1 MARQAEN
8 GFSKF
13 DITKS
18 KAMRNIEDIY
28 DSEPSAAEEPAK
40 TETPTEARQDPAE
53 ENAPAAKQESAEE
66 KAPSTKQDP
75 TEENAPSAKQDPAEE
90 KAPAVKQEPAE
101 ENVSVAKQEPA
112 EENAPSEQKS
122 VEEIAPVPSDG
133 IAGPSSSL
141 NSGMPSGM
149 KPLKAEKGVKI
160 SLPMKYYFKLV
171 QIKACTGKSLQD
183 LAAQGV
189 MEFID
194 RFSQPGRQVN
204 EKSDL

>member
-28 DSEPSAAEEPAK
+28 DSEPSAAEEPVK
-40 TETPTEARQDPAE
+40 NETPAVKQESAE
-53 ENAPAAKQESAEE
+53 ENAPA
-66 KAPSTKQDP
+66 
-75 TEENAPSAKQDPAEE
+75 
-90 KAPAVKQEPAE
+90 
-101 ENVSVAKQEPA
+101 AKQEPA
-112 EENAPSEQKS
+112 EENAPSAKQKPAEENAPSEQKPS
-122 VEEIAPVPSDG
+122 EEIAPVPSDSS
-133 IAGPSSSL
+133 AAPSSSL

-160 SLPMKYYFKLV
+160 SLPIEYYFKLV

-194 RFSQPGRQVN
+194 RFSQPGSQVN

>member
-28 DSEPSAAEEPAK
+28 DSESSAAEEPAK
-40 TETPTEARQDPAE
+40 AETTTAAKQESAEENAPAVKQEPIEENAPAEQDPAE
-53 ENAPAAKQESAEE
+53 ENAPADQTPAAESTP
-66 KAPSTKQDP
+66 APSD
-75 TEENAPSAKQDPAEE
+75 
-90 KAPAVKQEPAE
+90 
-101 ENVSVAKQEPA
+101 SV
-112 EENAPSEQKS
+112 
-122 VEEIAPVPSDG
+122 
-133 IAGPSSSL
+133 AGPSSSL

-194 RFSQPGRQVN
+194 RFSQPGSQVN

>member
-1 MARQAEN
+1 MARQAQN

-28 DSEPSAAEEPAK
+28 DSEPSAAEEPEK
-40 TETPTEARQDPAE
+40 TETPTVDLESTE
-53 ENAPAAKQESAEE
+53 ENAPAAKQE
-66 KAPSTKQDP
+66 
-75 TEENAPSAKQDPAEE
+75 PAEQTPSE
-90 KAPAVKQEPAE
+90 KKPAE
-101 ENVSVAKQEPA
+101 K
-112 EENAPSEQKS
+112 
-122 VEEIAPVPSDG
+122 IAPVPSDS
-133 IAGPSSSL
+133 ITGPSSSL

-160 SLPMKYYFKLV
+160 SLPMEYYFKLV

-194 RFSQPGRQVN
+194 RFNHPGKQVN
-204 EKSDL
+204 EKSD

>member
-40 TETPTEARQDPAE
+40 NGPQAAKQASAE
-53 ENAPAAKQESAEE
+53 EN
-66 KAPSTKQDP
+66 
-75 TEENAPSAKQDPAEE
+75 
-90 KAPAVKQEPAE
+90 APAVKQEPVE
-101 ENVSVAKQEPA
+101 ENTPAEQASTEENNPAVKQKTA
-112 EENAPSEQKS
+112 EENAPAVKQDPAAESTT
-122 VEEIAPVPSDG
+122 APSDG

-194 RFSQPGRQVN
+194 RFSQPGSQVN

>member
-40 TETPTEARQDPAE
+40 NGTPAAKQDPAE
-53 ENAPAAKQESAEE
+53 ENAPAVKQKTAAE
-66 KAPSTKQDP
+66 
-75 TEENAPSAKQDPAEE
+75 N
-90 KAPAVKQEPAE
+90 APAVKQDPAAE
-101 ENVSVAKQEPA
+101 STPA
-112 EENAPSEQKS
+112 
-122 VEEIAPVPSDG
+122 PSDG

-194 RFSQPGRQVN
+194 RFSQPGSQVN

>member
-40 TETPTEARQDPAE
+40 DGTQGAKQASAE
-53 ENAPAAKQESAEE
+53 EN
-66 KAPSTKQDP
+66 
-75 TEENAPSAKQDPAEE
+75 
-90 KAPAVKQEPAE
+90 APAVKQEPI
-101 ENVSVAKQEPA
+101 
-112 EENAPSEQKS
+112 EENAPAEQDP
-122 VEEIAPVPSDG
+122 VEENAPAEQTPAAESTPAPSDSV
-133 IAGPSSSL
+133 AGSSLSL

-194 RFSQPGRQVN
+194 RFSQPGSQVN

>member
-40 TETPTEARQDPAE
+40 NETPAVKQEPAKENVPAVKQEPVE
-53 ENAPAAKQESAEE
+53 ENAPAAKQESAG
-66 KAPSTKQDP
+66 
-75 TEENAPSAKQDPAEE
+75 ENAPADQTPAAESTSA
-90 KAPAVKQEPAE
+90 
-101 ENVSVAKQEPA
+101 
-112 EENAPSEQKS
+112 
-122 VEEIAPVPSDG
+122 PSDG
-133 IAGPSSSL
+133 IAGPSSPL

-194 RFSQPGRQVN
+194 RFSQPGNQVN
-204 EKSDL
+204 EKSDLQVPK

>member
-1 MARQAEN
+1 MARQAQN

-28 DSEPSAAEEPAK
+28 DSEPSAAEEPEK
-40 TETPTEARQDPAE
+40 TETPTVDLESTE
-53 ENAPAAKQESAEE
+53 ENAPAAKQE
-66 KAPSTKQDP
+66 
-75 TEENAPSAKQDPAEE
+75 PAEE
-90 KAPAVKQEPAE
+90 TPPEQTPAE
-101 ENVSVAKQEPA
+101 KK
-112 EENAPSEQKS
+112 NA
-122 VEEIAPVPSDG
+122 EEIAPVPSDS

-141 NSGMPSGM
+141 NSFMPSGM

-160 SLPMKYYFKLV
+160 SLPMEYYFKLV

-194 RFSQPGRQVN
+194 RFNQPGRQVN
-204 EKSDL
+204 EKSD

>member
-40 TETPTEARQDPAE
+40 NETTAVKQEPAE
-53 ENAPAAKQESAEE
+53 EN
-66 KAPSTKQDP
+66 
-75 TEENAPSAKQDPAEE
+75 
-90 KAPAVKQEPAE
+90 APAVKQEPAE
-101 ENVSVAKQEPA
+101 ENAPAEQAPA
-112 EENAPSEQKS
+112 EENVPADQTPAAESTPAPSDS
-122 VEEIAPVPSDG
+122 VAS
-133 IAGPSSSL
+133 PSSSL

-160 SLPMKYYFKLV
+160 SL
-171 QIKACTGKSLQD
+171 QI
-183 LAAQGV
+183 
-189 MEFID
+189 
-194 RFSQPGRQVN
+194 GRASCRERV
-204 EKSDL
+204 

>member
-28 DSEPSAAEEPAK
+28 DSEPSAAEELAK
-40 TETPTEARQDPAE
+40 NETTAVKQEPAE
-53 ENAPAAKQESAEE
+53 ENAPAAKQE
-66 KAPSTKQDP
+66 
-75 TEENAPSAKQDPAEE
+75 
-90 KAPAVKQEPAE
+90 
-101 ENVSVAKQEPA
+101 PA
-112 EENAPSEQKS
+112 EENASASKQESAEENASADQTPSAES
-122 VEEIAPVPSDG
+122 TPDPSDS

-141 NSGMPSGM
+141 NSGMSSGM

-160 SLPMKYYFKLV
+160 SLPMEYYFKLV
-171 QIKACTGKSLQD
+171 QIKVCTGKSLQD

-194 RFSQPGRQVN
+194 RFSQPGSQVN

>member
-40 TETPTEARQDPAE
+40 NGTPAAKQDPAE
-53 ENAPAAKQESAEE
+53 ENAPAE
-66 KAPSTKQDP
+66 QD
-75 TEENAPSAKQDPAEE
+75 
-90 KAPAVKQEPAE
+90 
-101 ENVSVAKQEPA
+101 PA
-112 EENAPSEQKS
+112 EENAPAVKQDPAAESTT
-122 VEEIAPVPSDG
+122 APSDG

-194 RFSQPGRQVN
+194 RFSQPGSQVN

>member
-40 TETPTEARQDPAE
+40 DGT
-53 ENAPAAKQESAEE
+53 PAAKQESAEE
-66 KAPSTKQDP
+66 NAPAVKQEP
-75 TEENAPSAKQDPAEE
+75 VEENAPAVKQKTAEENAPAEQAPAEE
-90 KAPAVKQEPAE
+90 NAPAVKQEPA
-101 ENVSVAKQEPA
+101 A
-112 EENAPSEQKS
+112 EST
-122 VEEIAPVPSDG
+122 PVPSDG

-194 RFSQPGRQVN
+194 RFSQPGSQVN

>member
-28 DSEPSAAEEPAK
+28 DSDPSAAGEPAK
-40 TETPTEARQDPAE
+40 DGTS
-53 ENAPAAKQESAEE
+53 AAKQESAEE
-66 KAPSTKQDP
+66 ND
-75 TEENAPSAKQDPAEE
+75 
-90 KAPAVKQEPAE
+90 PAVKQDPVEENTPAE
-101 ENVSVAKQEPA
+101 KQEPA
-112 EENAPSEQKS
+112 AESTPA
-122 VEEIAPVPSDG
+122 PSDG

-194 RFSQPGRQVN
+194 RFSQPGSQVN

>member
-40 TETPTEARQDPAE
+40 NGTPAAKQDPAE
-53 ENAPAAKQESAEE
+53 ENAPAV
-66 KAPSTKQDP
+66 
-75 TEENAPSAKQDPAEE
+75 KQDPA
-90 KAPAVKQEPAE
+90 AE
-101 ENVSVAKQEPA
+101 STP
-112 EENAPSEQKS
+112 APSDS
-122 VEEIAPVPSDG
+122 V
-133 IAGPSSSL
+133 AGPSSPL

-194 RFSQPGRQVN
+194 RFSQPGSQVN

>member
-40 TETPTEARQDPAE
+40 NATPA
-53 ENAPAAKQESAEE
+53 
-66 KAPSTKQDP
+66 
-75 TEENAPSAKQDPAEE
+75 AKQDPAAESTT
-90 KAPAVKQEPAE
+90 APSD
-101 ENVSVAKQEPA
+101 SVAG
-112 EENAPSEQKS
+112 S
-122 VEEIAPVPSDG
+122 
-133 IAGPSSSL
+133 SSSL

-194 RFSQPGRQVN
+194 RFSQPGSQVN

>member
-40 TETPTEARQDPAE
+40 AETPTEAKQGSAE
-53 ENAPAAKQESAEE
+53 EN
-66 KAPSTKQDP
+66 
-75 TEENAPSAKQDPAEE
+75 
-90 KAPAVKQEPAE
+90 APAVKQEPSE
-101 ENVSVAKQEPA
+101 ENAPAVKQEPSEENAPVVKQEPA
-112 EENAPSEQKS
+112 EENAPAEQEPAAES
-122 VEEIAPVPSDG
+122 TPAPSDG
-133 IAGPSSSL
+133 ISGPSSSI

-194 RFSQPGRQVN
+194 RFSQPCSQVN
-204 EKSDL
+204 EKSDLQVPK

>member
-13 DITKS
+13 DITNS

-28 DSEPSAAEEPAK
+28 DSEPSAAEELAK
-40 TETPTEARQDPAE
+40 NETTAVKQEPSE
-53 ENAPAAKQESAEE
+53 EN
-66 KAPSTKQDP
+66 
-75 TEENAPSAKQDPAEE
+75 
-90 KAPAVKQEPAE
+90 APAVKQEPSE
-101 ENVSVAKQEPA
+101 ENAPVVKQEPA
-112 EENAPSEQKS
+112 EENAPAEQEPAAES
-122 VEEIAPVPSDG
+122 TPAPSDG
-133 IAGPSSSL
+133 ISGPSSSI
-141 NSGMPSGM
+141 NSGMPSVM

-160 SLPMKYYFKLV
+160 SLPMEYYFKLV

-194 RFSQPGRQVN
+194 RFSQPGSQVN
-204 EKSDL
+204 EKSDLQVPK

>member
-28 DSEPSAAEEPAK
+28 DSEPSAAGEPAK
-40 TETPTEARQDPAE
+40 DGT
-53 ENAPAAKQESAEE
+53 PAAKQESAEE
-66 KAPSTKQDP
+66 NTPAVKKESVG
-75 TEENAPSAKQDPAEE
+75 ENAPAAKQDPAEE
-90 KAPAVKQEPAE
+90 NALAVKQDP
-101 ENVSVAKQEPA
+101 V
-112 EENAPSEQKS
+112 EENAPAEQTPS
-122 VEEIAPVPSDG
+122 AESTPAPSDSV
-133 IAGPSSSL
+133 AGSSSSL

-194 RFSQPGRQVN
+194 RFSQPGSQVN

>member
-40 TETPTEARQDPAE
+40 NGTPAAKQDPAE
-53 ENAPAAKQESAEE
+53 ENAPAV
-66 KAPSTKQDP
+66 
-75 TEENAPSAKQDPAEE
+75 KQDPA
-90 KAPAVKQEPAE
+90 AE
-101 ENVSVAKQEPA
+101 STTA
-112 EENAPSEQKS
+112 
-122 VEEIAPVPSDG
+122 PSDG

-194 RFSQPGRQVN
+194 RFSQPGSQVN

>member
-40 TETPTEARQDPAE
+40 NGTQAAKQASAE
-53 ENAPAAKQESAEE
+53 ENAPAV
-66 KAPSTKQDP
+66 
-75 TEENAPSAKQDPAEE
+75 KQDPA
-90 KAPAVKQEPAE
+90 AE
-101 ENVSVAKQEPA
+101 STP
-112 EENAPSEQKS
+112 APSDS
-122 VEEIAPVPSDG
+122 V
-133 IAGPSSSL
+133 AGPSSPL

-194 RFSQPGRQVN
+194 RFSQPGSQVN

>member
-40 TETPTEARQDPAE
+40 NETPAVKQEPVE
-53 ENAPAAKQESAEE
+53 ENAPAAKQEPAG
-66 KAPSTKQDP
+66 
-75 TEENAPSAKQDPAEE
+75 ENAPADQTPAAEST
-90 KAPAVKQEPAE
+90 PA
-101 ENVSVAKQEPA
+101 
-112 EENAPSEQKS
+112 
-122 VEEIAPVPSDG
+122 PSDG

-160 SLPMKYYFKLV
+160 SLPMEYYFKLV

-194 RFSQPGRQVN
+194 RFSQPGNQVN
-204 EKSDL
+204 EKSEL

>member
-1 MARQAEN
+1 MARQAQN

-28 DSEPSAAEEPAK
+28 DSEPSAAEEPEK
-40 TETPTEARQDPAE
+40 TETPTVDLESTE
-53 ENAPAAKQESAEE
+53 ENAPAAKQE
-66 KAPSTKQDP
+66 
-75 TEENAPSAKQDPAEE
+75 PAEE
-90 KAPAVKQEPAE
+90 APAEQAPAE
-101 ENVSVAKQEPA
+101 QTPA
-112 EENAPSEQKS
+112 EKKPAEN
-122 VEEIAPVPSDG
+122 IAPVPSDS
-133 IAGPSSSL
+133 ITGPSSSL

-160 SLPMKYYFKLV
+160 SLPMEYYFKLV

-194 RFSQPGRQVN
+194 RFSQPDSQVN
-204 EKSDL
+204 EKSD

>member
-40 TETPTEARQDPAE
+40 NETPAVKQDPAKENVPAVKQEPVE
-53 ENAPAAKQESAEE
+53 EDAPAAKQESAG
-66 KAPSTKQDP
+66 
-75 TEENAPSAKQDPAEE
+75 ENAPADQTPAAESTSA
-90 KAPAVKQEPAE
+90 
-101 ENVSVAKQEPA
+101 
-112 EENAPSEQKS
+112 
-122 VEEIAPVPSDG
+122 PSDG
-133 IAGPSSSL
+133 IAGPSSPL

-194 RFSQPGRQVN
+194 RFSQPGNQVN

>member
-28 DSEPSAAEEPAK
+28 DSEPSAAEKPAK
-40 TETPTEARQDPAE
+40 NGTPAAKQDPAE
-53 ENAPAAKQESAEE
+53 ENAPAV
-66 KAPSTKQDP
+66 
-75 TEENAPSAKQDPAEE
+75 KQDPA
-90 KAPAVKQEPAE
+90 AE
-101 ENVSVAKQEPA
+101 STP
-112 EENAPSEQKS
+112 APSDS
-122 VEEIAPVPSDG
+122 V
-133 IAGPSSSL
+133 AGPSSPL

-194 RFSQPGRQVN
+194 RFSQPGSQVN

>member
-1 MARQAEN
+1 MARQAQN

-28 DSEPSAAEEPAK
+28 DSEPSAAEEPEK
-40 TETPTEARQDPAE
+40 TETPTVDLESTED
-53 ENAPAAKQESAEE
+53 NAPAAKQE
-66 KAPSTKQDP
+66 
-75 TEENAPSAKQDPAEE
+75 PAEE
-90 KAPAVKQEPAE
+90 APAEQTPAE
-101 ENVSVAKQEPA
+101 KKPA
-112 EENAPSEQKS
+112 ED
-122 VEEIAPVPSDG
+122 IAPVSSDS
-133 IAGPSSSL
+133 ITGPSSSL

-194 RFSQPGRQVN
+194 RFSQPDSQVN
-204 EKSDL
+204 EKSD

>member
-40 TETPTEARQDPAE
+40 NETTAVKQEPAE
-53 ENAPAAKQESAEE
+53 ENAPAAKQE
-66 KAPSTKQDP
+66 
-75 TEENAPSAKQDPAEE
+75 PAEE
-90 KAPAVKQEPAE
+90 NVPAAKQEPAE
-101 ENVSVAKQEPA
+101 ENVPAAKQDQA
-112 EENAPSEQKS
+112 EENAPAEQKPA
-122 VEEIAPVPSDG
+122 EEIAPVPSDG

-160 SLPMKYYFKLV
+160 SLPMEYYFKLV

-204 EKSDL
+204 EKSDLQVPK

>member
-40 TETPTEARQDPAE
+40 NGTPAAKQDPAE
-53 ENAPAAKQESAEE
+53 ENAPAVKQEPVEENTPAEQ
-66 KAPSTKQDP
+66 ASTEENNPAVKQK
-75 TEENAPSAKQDPAEE
+75 TAEENAPAVKQDPAEE
-90 KAPAVKQEPAE
+90 NAPAEQTPA
-101 ENVSVAKQEPA
+101 A
-112 EENAPSEQKS
+112 ESTPAPSDS
-122 VEEIAPVPSDG
+122 V
-133 IAGPSSSL
+133 AGPSSSL

-194 RFSQPGRQVN
+194 RFSQPGSQVN

>member
-40 TETPTEARQDPAE
+40 DGTPAAKQESAEENAPAVKKEPVEENALAVKQDPAE
-53 ENAPAAKQESAEE
+53 ENAPAV
-66 KAPSTKQDP
+66 
-75 TEENAPSAKQDPAEE
+75 KQDPA
-90 KAPAVKQEPAE
+90 AE
-101 ENVSVAKQEPA
+101 STP
-112 EENAPSEQKS
+112 APSDS
-122 VEEIAPVPSDG
+122 V
-133 IAGPSSSL
+133 AGPSSPL

-194 RFSQPGRQVN
+194 RFSQPGSQVN

>member
-1 MARQAEN
+1 MARQAQN

-28 DSEPSAAEEPAK
+28 DSESSAAEEPEK
-40 TETPTEARQDPAE
+40 TETQTVDLESTE
-53 ENAPAAKQESAEE
+53 ENAPAAKQE
-66 KAPSTKQDP
+66 
-75 TEENAPSAKQDPAEE
+75 PAEE
-90 KAPAVKQEPAE
+90 TPAE
-101 ENVSVAKQEPA
+101 KKPA
-112 EENAPSEQKS
+112 
-122 VEEIAPVPSDG
+122 EEIAPVPSDS

-160 SLPMKYYFKLV
+160 SLPMEYYFKLV
-171 QIKACTGKSLQD
+171 QIKVCTGKSLQD

-194 RFSQPGRQVN
+194 RFSQPDSQVN
-204 EKSDL
+204 EKSD

>member
-1 MARQAEN
+1 MGAWIET
-8 GFSKF
+8 KF

-40 TETPTEARQDPAE
+40 NGT
-53 ENAPAAKQESAEE
+53 PAAKQESAEE
-66 KAPSTKQDP
+66 NAPAVKQESA
-75 TEENAPSAKQDPAEE
+75 EEN
-90 KAPAVKQEPAE
+90 APAVKQEPAE
-101 ENVSVAKQEPA
+101 ENAPAEKQKPAAESTPAPSDSVAG
-112 EENAPSEQKS
+112 S
-122 VEEIAPVPSDG
+122 
-133 IAGPSSSL
+133 SSSL

-194 RFSQPGRQVN
+194 RFSQPGSQVH

>member
-40 TETPTEARQDPAE
+40 NGTPAAKQDPAE
-53 ENAPAAKQESAEE
+53 ENAPAVKQE
-66 KAPSTKQDP
+66 PI
-75 TEENAPSAKQDPAEE
+75 EEN
-90 KAPAVKQEPAE
+90 APAVKQEPVEGNTPAE
-101 ENVSVAKQEPA
+101 QAPA
-112 EENAPSEQKS
+112 EENAPAEKQKPAAES
-122 VEEIAPVPSDG
+122 TPAPSDSV
-133 IAGPSSSL
+133 AGSSSSL

-194 RFSQPGRQVN
+194 RFSQPGSQVN

>member
-40 TETPTEARQDPAE
+40 AETTTAAKQESAEENAPAEQDPAE
-53 ENAPAAKQESAEE
+53 ENAPAV
-66 KAPSTKQDP
+66 
-75 TEENAPSAKQDPAEE
+75 KQDPA
-90 KAPAVKQEPAE
+90 AE
-101 ENVSVAKQEPA
+101 STP
-112 EENAPSEQKS
+112 APSDS
-122 VEEIAPVPSDG
+122 V
-133 IAGPSSSL
+133 AGPSSPL

-194 RFSQPGRQVN
+194 RFSQPGSQVN

>member
-28 DSEPSAAEEPAK
+28 DSEPSAAGEPAK
-40 TETPTEARQDPAE
+40 NETPAVKQESAE
-53 ENAPAAKQESAEE
+53 ENAPA
-66 KAPSTKQDP
+66 
-75 TEENAPSAKQDPAEE
+75 
-90 KAPAVKQEPAE
+90 
-101 ENVSVAKQEPA
+101 
-112 EENAPSEQKS
+112 
-122 VEEIAPVPSDG
+122 EEIAPVPSDS

-141 NSGMPSGM
+141 NGGMPSGM

-160 SLPMKYYFKLV
+160 SLPMEYYFKLV
-171 QIKACTGKSLQD
+171 QIKVCTGKSLQD

-194 RFSQPGRQVN
+194 RFSQPGSLVN

>member
-40 TETPTEARQDPAE
+40 NGTQAAKQASAEENAPAVKQEPVEENTPAEQAPAE
-53 ENAPAAKQESAEE
+53 ENAPAEKQKPAAESTQ
-66 KAPSTKQDP
+66 APSD
-75 TEENAPSAKQDPAEE
+75 
-90 KAPAVKQEPAE
+90 
-101 ENVSVAKQEPA
+101 SVAG
-112 EENAPSEQKS
+112 S
-122 VEEIAPVPSDG
+122 
-133 IAGPSSSL
+133 SSSL

-194 RFSQPGRQVN
+194 RFSQPGSQVN

>member
-40 TETPTEARQDPAE
+40 NETPAAKQDPAE
-53 ENAPAAKQESAEE
+53 ENAPAV
-66 KAPSTKQDP
+66 
-75 TEENAPSAKQDPAEE
+75 KQDPAEE
-90 KAPAVKQEPAE
+90 STP
-101 ENVSVAKQEPA
+101 
-112 EENAPSEQKS
+112 APSDS
-122 VEEIAPVPSDG
+122 V
-133 IAGPSSSL
+133 AGPSSPL

-194 RFSQPGRQVN
+194 RFSQPGSQVN

>member
-40 TETPTEARQDPAE
+40 DGT
-53 ENAPAAKQESAEE
+53 PAAKQESAEE
-66 KAPSTKQDP
+66 NAPAVKQEP
-75 TEENAPSAKQDPAEE
+75 VEENAPAVKQKTAEENAPAEQAPAEE
-90 KAPAVKQEPAE
+90 NAPAVKQEPA
-101 ENVSVAKQEPA
+101 A
-112 EENAPSEQKS
+112 EST
-122 VEEIAPVPSDG
+122 PVPSDG

-160 SLPMKYYFKLV
+160 SLQMEYYFKLV

-194 RFSQPGRQVN
+194 RFSQPGSQVN